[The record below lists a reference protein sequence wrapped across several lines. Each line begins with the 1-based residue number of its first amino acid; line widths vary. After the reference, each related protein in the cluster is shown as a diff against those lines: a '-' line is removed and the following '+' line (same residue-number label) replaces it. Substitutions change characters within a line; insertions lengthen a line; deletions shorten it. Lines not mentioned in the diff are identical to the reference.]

1 MPLNFTLHYDDRI
14 NDIDDKVGD
23 VAVTPGVG
31 PIYFEPTILPGYR
44 IPDLTASPR
53 PLGITARRFEGYLDT
68 DGRLKNER
76 GGETGMRLW
85 ANDPAW
91 NLPRFQYRVTAQLA
105 DLFGRPVDWQPFYF
119 DAPGADLEVYLSA
132 YMPKPGQKFGRGPG
146 AWKIVGGDIA
156 DGELTLTNE
165 DGTTVGPIAIPNG
178 VTVLVDN
185 GDGTWDVA

>member
-23 VAVTPGVG
+23 VATTPGVG

-53 PLGITARRFEGYLDT
+53 PLGITTRVFEGYLDT

-91 NLPRFQYRVTAQLA
+91 NLSRFQYRVTAQLA
-105 DLFGRPVDWQPFYF
+105 DLFGRPIDWQPFYF
-119 DAPGADLEVYLSA
+119 DAPVVDMVKYLTD
-132 YMPKPGQKFGRGPG
+132 YMPRPGQKFGRGP
-146 AWKIVGGDIA
+146 ASYLQS
-156 DGELTLTNE
+156 GEFNE
-165 DGTTVGPIAIPNG
+165 DGDLVLTNDDGSLVGPITPAPG
-178 VTVLVDN
+178 VVFVIDN
-185 GDGTWDVA
+185 GDGSATIA